1 MKLLADAG
9 QRTEEEQALH
19 KKRNNRVRQI
29 TFYLLK
35 CTRMLVI
42 TAVAT

>member
-19 KKRNNRVRQI
+19 KKRNRVDNI
-29 TFYLLK
+29 I
-35 CTRMLVI
+35 C
-42 TAVAT
+42 